1 MIDTDDY
8 NLFYFGTSG
17 SLLEIPRFR
26 CGFVCLSD
34 LVGLVVM
41 SHHGCVKLIAQLDWK
56 MQKANIVGNCM
67 IDMDSE

>member
-8 NLFYFGTSG
+8 NLSYIGASG

-34 LVGLVVM
+34 LIGLIVM
-41 SHHGCVKLIAQLDWK
+41 IHHGCVKLIAQFDWK
-56 MQKANIVGNCM
+56 MQKAKIVGNCM
-67 IDMDSE
+67 VGLNSN